1 MKEEK
6 LLNGKRIAEMRKL
19 QGLSQE
25 ELAEKAK
32 VSRSIISFLETGKE
46 KDVKLY
52 TLIRIANALDCKVE
66 DFL

>member
-1 MKEEK
+1 M
-6 LLNGKRIAEMRKL
+6 NGKRIAEMRKL
-19 QGLSQE
+19 QRLSQE